1 MTAKKQAEALQ
12 VLMDDHKEVKSLYER
27 FQKLGEEDG
36 EEKDEIIEQTCRLL
50 KAHTQVEEELFYPE
64 VRDKIKE
71 PSLIEEAAVEHQS
84 AKDLIARLEGEDLED
99 EKRDAVFI
107 VLCEYVQHHVQEEE
121 KELFPQVR
129 KADVDLEA
137 LGEDMVARRA
147 ELAGELEMGGEEG
160 EAREVEAPPR
170 KKSGSGSHAA
180 KH

>member
-1 MTAKKQAEALQ
+1 MAKKQADALQ
-12 VLMDDHKEVKSLYER
+12 LLMEDHKEVKSLYER
-27 FQKLGEEDG
+27 FQKLGEKDG
-36 EEKDEIIEQTCRLL
+36 EEKREIIEQACQLL
-50 KAHTQVEEELFYPE
+50 TVHTQLEEELFYPE

-84 AKDLIARLEGEDLED
+84 AKDLIARLETEKLED

-107 VLCEYVQHHVQEEE
+107 VLCEYVQHHVEEEE

-129 KADVDLEA
+129 KTDLDLDA

-147 ELAGELEMGGEEG
+147 ELGGELESSGEETA
-160 EAREVEAPPR
+160 EREVRPR
-170 KKSGSGSHAA
+170 KRAATQAHTA